1 MTLPIEPVRMMEP
14 PSFKSGKAFCTVK
27 SAPFTL
33 MSNSLSKK
41 FLGDAPQRREFAKT
55 GIGENDIESAL
66 LPDDLQVGKFGY
78 VSLNAGNV
86 ARDRLHGLIEFLLAT
101 AGDDCHFALKLTHD
115 SYRAPIFKN
124 RAVHNGA
131 ERMRLS
137 SVIEL
142 FGSLK

>member
-1 MTLPIEPVRMMEP
+1 
-14 PSFKSGKAFCTVK
+14 
-27 SAPFTL
+27 

-86 ARDRLHGLIEFLLAT
+86 APDRLHGLIEFLLAT
-101 AGDDCHFALKLTHD
+101 AGDEDVRAFLDEELGGSQANSRCAAGDDCHFALKLTHD
-115 SYRAPIFKN
+115 SYRAPTN
-124 RAVHNGA
+124 
-131 ERMRLS
+131 L
-137 SVIEL
+137 
-142 FGSLK
+142 